1 MGWIVFA
8 VVVGVLVYISMQKG
22 SKGKPTNSNPQ
33 RSPHTSD
40 HTERLSTAGHALNQ
54 DMAYLQVKWSIA
66 DQERSEGLPSTF
78 PSWFFE
84 AVTDR
89 QLKRI
94 AEDGVNLSGI
104 TLTKGRASD
113 VIGLLEPLEDHHA
126 EMLKFFKVSAK
137 GMNQT
142 KGRYE
147 TQRLLADAANLS
159 AWNERP
165 ASAMQKE
172 FFKFHGLPVPKALTS
187 PAAKTISDE
196 HLKSLLD
203 NDTGNL
209 SDWEYFESIVEQLAD
224 KDTREDYNLKKP
236 SMPAIRAAIDALR
249 ASGKSMEELDADL
262 ELIADKLIETS
273 PDLQR

>member
-22 SKGKPTNSNPQ
+22 SKGKPTNSNLQ
-33 RSPHTSD
+33 GSPHTSD
-40 HTERLSTAGHALNQ
+40 PTERLCIADHSLNQ
-54 DMAYLQVKWSIA
+54 DMAYLQAKWSIA
-66 DQERSEGLPSTF
+66 DQERSAGLPSTF
-78 PSWFFE
+78 PSWFFD
-84 AVTDR
+84 AATDR

-94 AEDGVNLSGI
+94 TEDGVKLNGI
-104 TLTKGRASD
+104 PLTKGRASD
-113 VIGLLEPLEDHHA
+113 VIGLLEPLDEHHA
-126 EMLKFFKVSAK
+126 EILKFFKVPVK

-147 TQRLLADAANLS
+147 TQRLLADASNLS

-187 PAAKTISDE
+187 AAAKTLSDE
-196 HLKSLLD
+196 YLKSLPD
-203 NDTGNL
+203 DDTGNL

-249 ASGKSMEELDADL
+249 ASGKSLEELDADL
-262 ELIADKLIETS
+262 ELVADKLIETS
-273 PDLQR
+273 PDLER